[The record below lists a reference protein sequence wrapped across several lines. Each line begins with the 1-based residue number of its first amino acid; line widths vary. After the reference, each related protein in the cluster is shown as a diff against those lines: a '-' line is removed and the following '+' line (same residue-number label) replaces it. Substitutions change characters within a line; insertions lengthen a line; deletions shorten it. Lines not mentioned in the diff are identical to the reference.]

1 MAQRRSFFLLFFFFL
16 HWLIEFLSFLFQL
29 YKFCGMPEGPI
40 HLPKQQLAEDDIGVE
55 SFDFNLVLGV
65 GGFGTVYL
73 AKKKDDGRF
82 F

>member
-1 MAQRRSFFLLFFFFL
+1 M
-16 HWLIEFLSFLFQL
+16 
-29 YKFCGMPEGPI
+29 
-40 HLPKQQLAEDDIGVE
+40 AEDDIGVE

-82 F
+82 FFFLESLYSFCCYLLFSLGIMLLRLSENLVLDHTKKLSL